1 MSTPA
6 LPYLIRDAVES
17 DITACLALDHN
28 YETEH
33 VWQVRIHEDPPG
45 QTQITFNKER
55 LPRVLA
61 LEYPSDETLM
71 RQMLPHEQCFL
82 VAANREDNAVLGY
95 LLMSSDL
102 IYRRAHIH
110 DVVVSQSHRRQKIG
124 LKLMSIARQW
134 AREKAHVHLSV
145 QVQTR
150 NYPGIQF
157 CLKSGLVLCGFN
169 DHYFPNQD
177 IAVFFGQSLR

>member
-17 DITACLALDHN
+17 DITACLALEHG

-33 VWQVRIHEDPPG
+33 VWQMRIQEEPPG

-55 LPRVLA
+55 LPRVLE
-61 LEYPSDETLM
+61 LQYPADEQLM
-71 RQMLPHEQCFL
+71 RQMLPHEQCFV
-82 VAANREDNAVLGY
+82 VAANREDGAIMGY
-95 LLMSSDL
+95 LLMSSDPF
-102 IYRRAHIH
+102 YRRAHIH

-124 LKLMSIARQW
+124 LRLVNIARQW
-134 AREKAHVHLSV
+134 AREKSCVHLSA

-157 CLKSGLVLCGFN
+157 CGKVGLIFCGFN

>member
-6 LPYLIRDAVES
+6 PSYLIRDAIAS
-17 DITACLALDHN
+17 DIPACLALEHG

-33 VWQVRIHEDPPG
+33 VWQMRMHEDPPG

-55 LPRVLA
+55 LPRTLA
-61 LEYPSDETLM
+61 IDYPADEALM

-82 VAANREDNAVLGY
+82 VASKREDDTVLAY
-95 LLMSSDL
+95 LLMSHDP

-110 DVVVSQSHRRQKIG
+110 DVVVSQAYRHQKIG
-124 LKLMSIARQW
+124 LRLMSISHKW
-134 AREKAHVHLSV
+134 AREKACLHLSA

-157 CLKSGLVLCGFN
+157 CQKAGLVFCGFN